1 MVCLGVFSF
10 LGVFIYFLVYVTIR
24 FFIFGFLSGV
34 KIFRFSQVGGL
45 SSGFW
50 GFLFVLGLVS
60 LGGFPPLSG
69 FFSKWLSL
77 QVLVCSS
84 GL

>member
-1 MVCLGVFSF
+1 M
-10 LGVFIYFLVYVTIR
+10 YVVIR

-69 FFSKWLSL
+69 FFSK
-77 QVLVCSS
+77 
-84 GL
+84 